1 MKEVK
6 KMKYEVYSYTSYVD
20 NEGTKIAECDDKN
33 LAIEIGATF
42 GKGGFFAVIDS
53 RTRERVKI

>member
-1 MKEVK
+1 
-6 KMKYEVYSYTSYVD
+6 MKYEVYSYTSYVD

-53 RTRERVKI
+53 RTRESVKIQG

>member
-1 MKEVK
+1 
-6 KMKYEVYSYTSYVD
+6 MKYEIYSYTSYVD

-42 GKGGFFAVIDS
+42 SKGGFFAVIES
-53 RTRERVKI
+53 RTGKSVKI